1 MKRETEIKCVVRDVA
16 AFRKRLA
23 RAGARAAAPAGVF
36 PAGKGKGSA
45 ARVHEMNCLF
55 DTPQGGLAKHGQ
67 LLRVR
72 VESGAR
78 GNAKRAGGDRR
89 HRVILTYKGPAVREH
104 AAGED
109 MARGESHFER
119 VSRHKVREEVEV
131 EVADVSSLRQI
142 LEALGLRG
150 WFRYEKYRT
159 TFRLAASARWA
170 RELLIELD
178 ETPLGVFVELE
189 GPAEAIDRAAGL
201 LGFTPRD
208 YITKSYLA
216 LYLDNCRGRRL
227 TPGDMLFPPQK

>member
-1 MKRETEIKCVVRDVA
+1 MKRETEIKCAVHDVA

-23 RAGARAAAPAGVF
+23 RAGARPAVPPGIF
-36 PAGKGKGSA
+36 TAGKGKASA
-45 ARVHEMNCLF
+45 VRVHEMNCLF

-72 VESGAR
+72 VESAAR
-78 GNAKRAGGDRR
+78 GNPKRDRSDKR
-89 HRVILTYKGPAVREH
+89 QRVVLTYKGPAVEEQ
-104 AAGED
+104 AAGKD
-109 MARGESHFER
+109 MARGEPHFER
-119 VSRHKVREEVEV
+119 VSRHKIREEVEA
-131 EVADVSSLRQI
+131 EVADASSLRQI

-159 TFRLAASARWA
+159 TYRLAASARWA

-189 GPAEAIDRAAGL
+189 GPAEAIDRAADL
-201 LGFTPRD
+201 LGFTPKD

-216 LYLDNCRGRRL
+216 LYVDNCRARRL
-227 TPGDMLFPPQK
+227 MPGDMLFPPQK